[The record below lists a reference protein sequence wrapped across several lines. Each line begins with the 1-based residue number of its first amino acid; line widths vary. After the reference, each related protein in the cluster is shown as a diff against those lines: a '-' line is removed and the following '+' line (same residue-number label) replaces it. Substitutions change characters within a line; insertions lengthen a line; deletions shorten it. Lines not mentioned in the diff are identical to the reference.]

1 MVTLEDLK
9 LDPTFIPLLN
19 GNFSKVQ
26 KCLLELRNRVEY
38 AEEDIFDLKSTLE
51 TWTTILNRFS
61 LFDEEYSFQKLM
73 DLEERLE
80 RLEKAAGID
89 KE

>member
-26 KCLLELRNRVEY
+26 KCLLDLKSWVNNM
-38 AEEDIFDLKSTLE
+38 EEDVFDLKSQME
-51 TWTTILNRFS
+51 TWTDTLNRFS

-89 KE
+89 KN